1 MNVPIF
7 EGTFNNALDG
17 KGRVAI
23 PARHRDVLKDLK
35 EEHVMVTYHFV
46 PPNPCLDMWPI
57 AEWRKLAERLDQMRG
72 SFGEAK
78 TLFESVYIGSAVSC
92 PLDKQGRILIPQNL
106 RKRAKLDQDITFV
119 GVRNKVRIFR
129 AENYEGLV
137 EKYEDTL
144 TNNPDALGEL
154 GI

>member
-1 MNVPIF
+1 MGVPISF

-23 PARHRDVLKDLK
+23 PARHRDALEDQK
-35 EEHVMVTYHFV
+35 EVMVTYHFV
-46 PPNPCLDMWPI
+46 PPNPCLDLWPLP
-57 AEWRKLAERLDQMRG
+57 EWEKLKDRLGQMGG

-78 TLFESVYIGSAVSC
+78 QLFETVYVGQAVSVS
-92 PLDKQGRILIPQNL
+92 LDKQGRILIPQGL
-106 RKRAKLDQDITFV
+106 RNRAALDENISFV
-119 GVRNKVRIFR
+119 GVRNKLRIFR
-129 AENYEGLV
+129 ADTYEAIV